1 MLNRKYSNGS
11 KQTLKKIPPTVMA
24 TTKKR
29 KSSQNCLGFGKE
41 NILLHSFLED
51 REIHDVLTHFSTL
64 LNLSTLPLSSSL
76 QLLLNLL
83 QKWYL
88 YFFSFTFFFIWY
100 FLCIYFFFLKNFFFV
115 FFLRKFF
122 FFVWLLI
129 IFFFACVT
137 PLV

>member
-41 NILLHSFLED
+41 NTLLHSFLED

-88 YFFSFTFFFIWY
+88 YFFSFTFFFYMI
-100 FLCIYFFFLKNFFFV
+100 FFVHIFFFFEKFFFCFFFTKILFFCLTLNYFFFL
-115 FFLRKFF
+115 L
-122 FFVWLLI
+122 VWLH
-129 IFFFACVT
+129 
-137 PLV
+137 